1 MIEPSTFSLVIL
13 AAGLG
18 SRFGGNKPLA
28 GFGEHNITLLEL
40 NIFNAYQAG
49 CRHVVLIIAPNAQ
62 SLFEQHFSNK
72 LPDDLTIDY
81 AQQHPDDLPNN
92 QKLSERKKPL
102 GTAHALWS
110 CRHLVNN
117 GFVVTNGDDY
127 YGANAFIAAKQHFS
141 QVPEQWAIVAY
152 DVEKTLSNFGG
163 VNRGLCQLDSAHLL
177 TSMTECYDIAQHSN
191 AIQGQIDGN
200 TIILES
206 SQLVS
211 MNFWCL
217 TPAIFDSLTQ
227 FITQFIDTATDNDE
241 CQLPDV
247 IEQALKQQKIAVY
260 RSDSQWFGL
269 TYAADKQWVAEQLD
283 NLPTHEAAFYQQL
296 INEFKLI

>member
-1 MIEPSTFSLVIL
+1 MTDDSTFSLVIL

-40 NIFNAYQAG
+40 NIFNAYQAS
-49 CRHVVLIIAPNAQ
+49 CRHAVLIIAPGAQ
-62 SLFEQHFSNK
+62 SIFDQHFANK
-72 LPDDLTIDY
+72 LPSDLTIEY
-81 AQQHPDDLPNN
+81 AEQLADDLPNN
-92 QKLSERKKPL
+92 QALTGRKKPL

-110 CRHLVNN
+110 CRHLIKN

-127 YGANAFIAAKQHFS
+127 YGANAFIAAKRHFA
-141 QVPEQWAIVAY
+141 QPVKQWAIVAY
-152 DVEKTLSNFGG
+152 NVGNTLSNFGG
-163 VNRGLCQLDSAHLL
+163 VNRGLCQLTNENSLA
-177 TSMTECYDIAQHSN
+177 SITECYSVEQQSKV
-191 AIQGQIDGN
+191 IQGEIDGN
-200 TIILES
+200 NITLES

-217 TPAIFDSLTQ
+217 TPTVFDALTQ
-227 FITQFIDTATDNDE
+227 FITQFIETATDNDE

-247 IEQALKQQKIAVY
+247 IEQALSQQKIAVY

-269 TYAADKQWVAEQLD
+269 TYAADKQWVANQLD
-283 NLPTHEAAFYQQL
+283 NLPTQEAAFYQQRG
-296 INEFKLI
+296 

>member
-1 MIEPSTFSLVIL
+1 MTDSSNFSLAIL

-62 SLFEQHFSNK
+62 SVFEQHFANK
-72 LPDDLTIDY
+72 LPNDLTIDY
-81 AQQHPDDLPNN
+81 AQQHLDDLPNN
-92 QKLSERKKPL
+92 QRLTERKKPL

-110 CRHLVNN
+110 CRHLINN

-127 YGANAFIAAKQHFS
+127 YGASAFITAKQHFS

-163 VNRGLCQLDSAHLL
+163 VNRGLCRLDSANLL
-177 TSMTECYDIAQHSN
+177 TSITECYDIALQSN
-191 AIQGQIDGN
+191 VLQGQIDNN
-200 TIILES
+200 TINLKS

-217 TPAIFDSLTQ
+217 TPAIFDALTQ
-227 FITQFIDTATDNDE
+227 FITQFIETATVTDE

-247 IEQALKQQKIAVY
+247 IEQALPQQKVAVY
-260 RSDSQWFGL
+260 RCNSQWFGL
-269 TYAADKQWVAEQLD
+269 TYAADKQWVAEQLEY
-283 NLPTHEAAFYQQL
+283 LPASEAAFYQQR
-296 INEFKLI
+296 IDSFKV

>member
-1 MIEPSTFSLVIL
+1 MTDDSTFSLVIL

-49 CRHVVLIIAPNAQ
+49 CRHAVLIIAPGAQ
-62 SLFEQHFSNK
+62 SIFDQHFANK
-72 LPDDLTIDY
+72 LPSDLTIEY
-81 AQQHPDDLPNN
+81 AEQRADDLPNN
-92 QKLSERKKPL
+92 QALTGRKKPL

-110 CRHLVNN
+110 CRHLIKN

-127 YGANAFIAAKQHFS
+127 YGANAFIAAKRHFAQS
-141 QVPEQWAIVAY
+141 VKQWAIVAY
-152 DVEKTLSNFGG
+152 NVGNTLSNFGG
-163 VNRGLCQLDSAHLL
+163 VNRGLCQLTNENSLA
-177 TSMTECYDIAQHSN
+177 SITECYSIAQQSKV
-191 AIQGQIDGN
+191 IQGEIDGN
-200 TIILES
+200 NITLES

-217 TPAIFDSLTQ
+217 TPTVFDALTQ
-227 FITQFIDTATDNDE
+227 FITQFIETATVNDE

-247 IEQALKQQKIAVY
+247 IEQALSQQKIAVY
-260 RSDSQWFGL
+260 RSNSQWFGL
-269 TYAADKQWVAEQLD
+269 TYAADKQWVANQLN
-283 NLPTHEAAFYQQL
+283 NLPTQEAAFYQL
-296 INEFKLI
+296 RG